1 MPGLT
6 TGYIDFTESV
16 PELAHA
22 VRVAVVAEQE
32 FVRGALTRV
41 APVFAP
47 SLQVVAAISWWSPH
61 ARERWLTNVD
71 AAIVDLDASDSS
83 WPMRSI
89 RDLLDAGVCVVA
101 LESASSVEAG
111 ALVRAAP
118 RCAVLAKAMHTP
130 QSIMSSV
137 AQMAGATVD
146 ASSVAVSLSGAQ
158 EKVMR
163 LFASGLS
170 HAQIADQLGIS
181 PDTVKTHLKRIR
193 EKFRAHDVHLL
204 TRADIYRVAGQR
216 GLLGVG

>member
-1 MPGLT
+1 MHADQ
-6 TGYIDFTESV
+6 GYADFTESSS
-16 PELAHA
+16 LAPQA
-22 VRVAVVAEQE
+22 VRVAVIAEQE
-32 FVRGALTRV
+32 FARGALTRV

-47 SLQVVAAISWWSPH
+47 TMQVVAAINWWSPH
-61 ARERWLTNVD
+61 ARERWLTHVD
-71 AAIVDLDASDSS
+71 AAIVDLDASDAG
-83 WPMRSI
+83 WPLRAI
-89 RDLLDAGVCVVA
+89 RELLDAGVCVVA
-101 LESASSVEAG
+101 LESASTVEAG
-111 ALVRAAP
+111 ALIRSAP

-130 QSIMSSV
+130 QSIMS
-137 AQMAGATVD
+137 T
-146 ASSVAVSLSGAQ
+146 VAVLTGVSLDAHSVNVALSGAQ

-170 HAQIADQLGIS
+170 HAQIAEQLGIS